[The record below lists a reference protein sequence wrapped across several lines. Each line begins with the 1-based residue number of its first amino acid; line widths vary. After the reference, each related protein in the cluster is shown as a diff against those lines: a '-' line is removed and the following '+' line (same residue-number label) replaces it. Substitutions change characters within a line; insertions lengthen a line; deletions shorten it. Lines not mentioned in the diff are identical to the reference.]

1 MMQRMVEGADRESSL
16 LRGTLD
22 LCVMTLLSREP
33 LHAYG
38 VVQRL
43 GEYGFDQSSHGTVY
57 PLVTRLR
64 RAGLV
69 TQRTSRGRGGPTRH
83 ILSLTSEGEQAL
95 TTWRTQWNAHKDR
108 VDGLLSEEGVRH
120 VG

>member
-1 MMQRMVEGADRESSL
+1 MVVAVDRESSL

-22 LCVMTLLSREP
+22 LCVMALLSREP
-33 LHAYG
+33 SHAYG

-43 GEYGFDQSSHGTVY
+43 GEYGFDQSTHGTVY

-69 TQRTSRGRGGPTRH
+69 SQRATRGHGGPTRH
-83 ILSLTSEGEQAL
+83 VLSLTAEGEQAL
-95 TTWRTQWNAHKDR
+95 QDWTAQWHTHRDR
-108 VDGLLSEEGVRH
+108 VDGLLTQEGVRH
-120 VG
+120 AG

>member
-1 MMQRMVEGADRESSL
+1 MPHMVIAVDRESSL

-22 LCVMTLLSREP
+22 LCVLRLLSREP

-43 GEYGFDQSSHGTVY
+43 GEYGFEQSSHGTVY

-69 TQRTSRGRGGPTRH
+69 SQRTSRGHGGPTRH
-83 ILSLTSEGEQAL
+83 VLSLTPEGEQAL
-95 TTWRTQWNAHKDR
+95 ETWTAQWCTHRDR
-108 VDGLLSEEGVRH
+108 VDGLLSKEGIRH
-120 VG
+120 AG

>member
-1 MMQRMVEGADRESSL
+1 MVVAVDRESSL

-22 LCVMTLLSREP
+22 LCVMALLSREP

-43 GEYGFDQSSHGTVY
+43 GEYGFDQSTHGTVY

-69 TQRTSRGRGGPTRH
+69 SQHSTSGQGGPTRH
-83 ILSLTSEGEQAL
+83 VLSLTAEGEQAL
-95 TTWRTQWNAHKDR
+95 AEWAAQWHSHRDR
-108 VDGLLSEEGVRH
+108 VDGLLSMEGVRH
-120 VG
+120 DG